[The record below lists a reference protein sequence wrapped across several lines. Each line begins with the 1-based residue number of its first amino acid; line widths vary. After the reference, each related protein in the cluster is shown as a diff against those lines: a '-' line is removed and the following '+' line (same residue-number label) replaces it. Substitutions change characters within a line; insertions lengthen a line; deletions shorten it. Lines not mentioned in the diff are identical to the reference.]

1 MKKEYIIYKL
11 SDASKEA
18 CKIDNELFP
27 MYNVKRGLRNEDG
40 TGVLVG
46 LTKVGNVVGYERLP
60 EGGLKAIPGKLFY
73 RGYDVEDIAHG
84 LIKEKRFGFEEVAYL
99 LLSGK
104 LPDKEELAGFKE
116 LICDNM
122 PLEQKTKMNILD
134 LEGQNIMNILAR
146 SVLEMY
152 TFDPNPDDTSRDNL
166 MRQSIELI
174 SRFPTIIA
182 YAYNIYR
189 HSQQGRSLHIRHPHE
204 NLSIAENFLHMLKK
218 DFTDL
223 EARTLDLLLVLQA
236 EHGGGNNS
244 TFTVRVTSSTG
255 TDTYSSIAAGIGS
268 LKGPLHGGANIQ
280 VVDMFH
286 HLKENI
292 ADWKNVDEIDTYFMR
307 MLNKEAYNKTG
318 LIYGIGHAVYTIS
331 DPRAVVLKEL
341 ARSVLEM
348 YTFDPNPDDTSRDNL
363 MRQSIELISRFP
375 TIIAYAYN
383 IYRHSQQGRS
393 LHIRHPH
400 ENLSIA
406 ENFLHMLKKDF
417 TDLEARTLDLLLVL
431 QAEHGGGNN
440 STFTVRVTSST
451 GTDTYSSIA
460 AGIGSLKGPL
470 HGGANI
476 QVVDMFHHLKENI
489 ADWKNV
495 DEIDTYFMRMLN
507 KEAYNKTGLIYGIG
521 HAVYTISDPR
531 AVVLKELARDLAKEK
546 GREEEFAFLELLESR
561 AIECFAKHKGTK
573 KRVSSNVDFYS
584 GFVYEMIG
592 LPQEIYTP
600 LFAMARIVGWTAHR
614 IEELNFDGKR
624 IIRPAYKNVL
634 EEQPYLPIADR

>member
-244 TFTVRVTSSTG
+244 TFTVRVTSST
-255 TDTYSSIAAGIGS
+255 
-268 LKGPLHGGANIQ
+268 
-280 VVDMFH
+280 
-286 HLKENI
+286 
-292 ADWKNVDEIDTYFMR
+292 R
-307 MLNKEAYNKTG
+307 
-318 LIYGIGHAVYTIS
+318 
-331 DPRAVVLKEL
+331 
-341 ARSVLEM
+341 
-348 YTFDPNPDDTSRDNL
+348 
-363 MRQSIELISRFP
+363 
-375 TIIAYAYN
+375 
-383 IYRHSQQGRS
+383 
-393 LHIRHPH
+393 
-400 ENLSIA
+400 
-406 ENFLHMLKKDF
+406 
-417 TDLEARTLDLLLVL
+417 
-431 QAEHGGGNN
+431 
-440 STFTVRVTSST
+440 
-451 GTDTYSSIA
+451 TDTYSSIA

-561 AIECFAKHKGTK
+561 AIECFAKHKGRRNAFPRTSISIPASCMNDRIAARNLYASVRDGTYRRMDRPPHR
-573 KRVSSNVDFYS
+573 RV
-584 GFVYEMIG
+584 ELRRQTHHPPG
-592 LPQEIYTP
+592 LQERPRRT
-600 LFAMARIVGWTAHR
+600 
-614 IEELNFDGKR
+614 E
-624 IIRPAYKNVL
+624 IRPCRRTL
-634 EEQPYLPIADR
+634 MPADPAESRDSPDDGNDPGRPFP